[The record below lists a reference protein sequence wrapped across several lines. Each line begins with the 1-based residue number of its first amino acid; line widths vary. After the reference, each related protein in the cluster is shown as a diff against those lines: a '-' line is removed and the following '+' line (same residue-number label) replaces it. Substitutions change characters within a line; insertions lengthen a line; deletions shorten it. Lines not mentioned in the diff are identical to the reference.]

1 MLSFQVDRMYVQRRT
16 RQLSWLVV
24 LRMRK
29 EEVTGYFKELAQH
42 LSGGKDKTTKIIAKV
57 TSHSPR
63 KSNLQSPKYEGDV
76 LSPKG
81 KR

>member
-1 MLSFQVDRMYVQRRT
+1 M
-16 RQLSWLVV
+16 V
-24 LRMRK
+24 LRVRN

-42 LSGGKDKTTKIIAKV
+42 LSGGTDKTTKIIIKA

-76 LSPKG
+76 LCPTG
-81 KR
+81 DVRQI